1 MATWDTTGEDAL
13 RAENVDKVIK
23 GITERN
29 FLMKQL
35 VMTPK
40 STSWLETYYTES
52 ATPLTA
58 KSGIPRGAKF
68 PVANMSWTK
77 NTAYMKKHGLA
88 ADVLH
93 EDIITN
99 NIDVILRT
107 QLGIAKSVNIAVD
120 QLIYDAL
127 VAGAGNTKAASAT
140 WSNSTRSSRI
150 PHEDMLLAKMLGYA
164 DYYNYD
170 FAVMHPTTFGYFAS
184 NDYVLDSFDA
194 AGPRVLKTGML
205 ERFEGLDILVTPIA
219 TAATVLMGQ
228 SKVCGTYRLAEALR
242 TVTER
247 IEGEKVTIKAWEIGA
262 CFVTDPDALC
272 TITGAA

>member
-23 GITERN
+23 GITQRN

-52 ATPLTA
+52 STPLTA
-58 KSGIPRGAKF
+58 KSGIPRGAAF
-68 PVANMSWTK
+68 PVSNVAWTK

-88 ADVLH
+88 GEVLW
-93 EDIITN
+93 EDMISN

-107 QLGIAKSVNIAVD
+107 QLGIAKSVNIAID
-120 QLIYDAL
+120 TLIYNAL
-127 VAGAGNTKAASAT
+127 VAGTGNTMSAAAT
-140 WSNSTRSSRI
+140 WDNATRSSRI
-150 PHEDMLLAKMLGYA
+150 PHEDMLKAKMLIFS
-164 DYYNYD
+164 DYYNAD
-170 FAVMHPTTFGYFAS
+170 FAVMHPTNFAEFAS

-194 AGPRVLKTGML
+194 SGPKVLTTGTI
-205 ERFEGLDILVTPIA
+205 ERFEGLDILVTPVA
-219 TAATVLMGQ
+219 TENTVLLGQ
-228 SKVCGTYRLAEALR
+228 SKVCGTYRIAEALR

-247 IEGEKVTIKAWEIGA
+247 IEGERINIKAWEIGT
-262 CFVTDPDALC
+262 CFVTDPNALC
-272 TITGAA
+272 TITSC